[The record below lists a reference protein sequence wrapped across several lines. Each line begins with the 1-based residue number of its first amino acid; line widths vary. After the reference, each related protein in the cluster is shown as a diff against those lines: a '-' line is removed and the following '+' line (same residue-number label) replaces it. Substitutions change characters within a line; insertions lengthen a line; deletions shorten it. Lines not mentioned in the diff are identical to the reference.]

1 MECAT
6 SFRNIT
12 EQYFTQ
18 RNDITKRTL
27 NESIKRIENHCYDL
41 IGDILISSIK
51 ISDILNI
58 LEKIKL
64 QKKSEVGKKIFTTLD
79 SILTYAV
86 NREIIENNVM
96 FGIKRK
102 DLIYNKKQL
111 SQKFQRLKN

>member
-1 MECAT
+1 M
-6 SFRNIT
+6 
-12 EQYFTQ
+12 
-18 RNDITKRTL
+18 TKRTL

-41 IGDILISSIK
+41 IGDIPISPIK
-51 ISDILNI
+51 RSDILNV

-64 QKKSEVGKKIFTTLD
+64 QKNLKLEKIFTTLD